1 MVYITSEGTVSDT
14 KKRKWGLSL
23 LRDWIV
29 AVFDFIG
36 IFFRTLTTSQ
46 AALEHERVSVG
57 EKGYFCVY
65 FLHGEI
71 IV

>member
-23 LRDWIV
+23 LRDWVV

-46 AALEHERVSVG
+46 AALEHERVSV
-57 EKGYFCVY
+57 
-65 FLHGEI
+65 
-71 IV
+71 